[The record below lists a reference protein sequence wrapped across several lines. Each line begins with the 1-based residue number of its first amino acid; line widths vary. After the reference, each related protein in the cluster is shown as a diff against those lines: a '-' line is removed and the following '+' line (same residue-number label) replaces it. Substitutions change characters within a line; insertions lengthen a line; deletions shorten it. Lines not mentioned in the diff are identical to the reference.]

1 MRIRAFVACGVLTL
15 ATTCAPAQ
23 SAAPPPPPLPPVA
36 VAPMPAAPASTGPV
50 TATFEIA
57 DVHPSPFDRNRLVY
71 NSETGSLDGDR
82 YIWREATMTQLIA
95 VAYNQEPPNVQGGPS
110 WLDWDRFDIEAKT
123 SPTASKAEIQLML
136 QSLLKQRFHLVVHT
150 GTAPMPVYVLT
161 VQPGKSKLKESD
173 GTGDSGCKQQPLSGP
188 PNPDVIPQIV
198 LACHNEAME
207 QFVGLLRGAIN
218 SPMVFRGG
226 PAPYVKPV
234 IDSTGLKGAYDF
246 EFKLTPQVLL
256 AFAGPDGI
264 TVFDALD
271 KQLGLK
277 LALGTEPEPALIVD
291 SVNEMPTPNASD
303 LAVRMPP
310 LPPLQ
315 FDVAVIKPSQP
326 DERISH
332 TIRGDHEEWHA
343 ITMKDHIRN
352 IFDINYNDDAS
363 MAGDPKWLGQ
373 DRFDILA
380 KIPTDDSEG
389 STKPPQLRQEEI
401 KQMLRALLEDRLKL
415 KYHWENRPLDAWHLV
430 AANPK
435 LVPADPT
442 ARTQCVE
449 GPGPDGKDP
458 RFTDPMLNRL
468 VTCQNVTMEQFGSL
482 LQHLGYD
489 ESIYT
494 PVADDTGL
502 KGSYSFTLSFTGGG
516 LNTPPRISFGA
527 SGLSAEGAQQA
538 IEPSGGISLAD
549 AIKNQLGLKLEKE
562 KRTLPVLVIDH
573 VEEPTAN

>member
-1 MRIRAFVACGVLTL
+1 MP
-15 ATTCAPAQ
+15 ATPAD
-23 SAAPPPPPLPPVA
+23 
-36 VAPMPAAPASTGPV
+36 AAPASTGPA
-50 TATFEIA
+50 TAAFEVA
-57 DVHPSPFDRNRLVY
+57 DVHASAFDRNRFVY
-71 NSETGSLDGDR
+71 PIETGNLDGDR
-82 YIWREATMTQLIA
+82 YIWREATMTQLVA

-110 WLDWDRFDIEAKT
+110 WLDWDRFDIGAKT
-123 SPTASKAEIQLML
+123 SPTASKADIQLML
-136 QSLLKQRFHLVVHT
+136 QSLLKQRFNLVVHT
-150 GTAPMPVYVLT
+150 GSAPMPVYVLT
-161 VQPGKSKLKESD
+161 AQPGKSKLKESD
-173 GTGDSGCKQQPLSGP
+173 GTGDSGCKPQPLSGP
-188 PNPDVIPQIV
+188 LTPDVIPQIV
-198 LACHNEAME
+198 LACHNETME
-207 QFVGLLRGAIN
+207 QFVGFLRGAI
-218 SPMVFRGG
+218 SAPMVFRGG

-234 IDSTGLKGAYDF
+234 IDSTGLTKSYDF
-246 EFKLTPQVLL
+246 DFKVTPYQLL
-256 AFAGPDGI
+256 ARAGPEGI
-264 TVFDALD
+264 TVFDAVD

-277 LALGTEPEPALIVD
+277 LALGTEPQPALIVD
-291 SVNEMPTPNASD
+291 SVNETPTPNAPD
-303 LAVRMPP
+303 LAMRMPP

-332 TIRGDHEEWHA
+332 TIRGDQEEWHA

-363 MAGDPKWLGQ
+363 MAGDPKWLGE

-380 KIPTDDSEG
+380 KIPTGDSQD
-389 STKPPQLRQEEI
+389 STKPPQVRQEEI

-415 KYHWENRPLDAWHLV
+415 KYHWENRPLDAWHLA

-435 LVPADPT
+435 LTPADPK

-458 RFTDPMLNRL
+458 RLTNPMLNRL
-468 VTCQNVTMEQFGSL
+468 VTCQNVTMEQFGIL
-482 LQHLGYD
+482 LQSLGYY

-516 LNTPPRISFGA
+516 LNTPWASRRTSATEGPAQASDPGGA
-527 SGLSAEGAQQA
+527 L
-538 IEPSGGISLAD
+538 SLAS
-549 AIKNQLGLKLEKE
+549 ALKNQLGLKLEKE

-573 VEEPTAN
+573 IEEPTAN